1 MKGHIRVVR
10 ATATNKYK
18 DSINTASSP
27 RYTTGFGLAYIM
39 DRKVPVS
46 PVHIQ
51 CLGVPPVL
59 VEEAVSESQQ
69 LSGEVQPR
77 VEHSVEHEQ
86 PDAGVGHC

>member
-1 MKGHIRVVR
+1 
-10 ATATNKYK
+10 
-18 DSINTASSP
+18 
-27 RYTTGFGLAYIM
+27 M

-46 PVHIQ
+46 PVHVQ
-51 CLGVPPVL
+51 RLRVPPVL

-86 PDAGVGHC
+86 PDAGVGHCKLEESLQQVDVAVDTR